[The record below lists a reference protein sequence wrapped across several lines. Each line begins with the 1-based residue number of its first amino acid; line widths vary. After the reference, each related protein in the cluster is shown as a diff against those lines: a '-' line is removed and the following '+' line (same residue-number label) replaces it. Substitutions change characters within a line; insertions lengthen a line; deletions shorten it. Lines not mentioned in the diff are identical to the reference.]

1 MPRRMFE
8 FSCKNSHITE
18 SFVEVDTKEVQC
30 SECGEVATRILS
42 SPRLGLDPISGDFPS
57 ATARWAKM
65 RAEKLALERKTTA
78 NHGS

>member
-1 MPRRMFE
+1 MPRRLFDFE
-8 FSCKNSHITE
+8 CKNSHITE
-18 SFVEVDTKEVQC
+18 SFVDLDTKEVQC
-30 SECGEVATRILS
+30 GECGEIATRILS
-42 SPRLGLDPISGDFPS
+42 SPRLGLDPICGDFPS

>member
-1 MPRRMFE
+1 MPRRLFD
-8 FSCKNSHITE
+8 FVCTNSHNTE
-18 SFVEVDTKEVQC
+18 AFVDVDTKEVQC
-30 SECGEVATRILS
+30 GECGEIATRILS
-42 SPRLGLDPISGDFPS
+42 SPRLGLDPICGDFPS

>member
-1 MPRRMFE
+1 MPRRLFD
-8 FSCKNSHITE
+8 FKCTNSHNTE
-18 SFVEVDTKEVQC
+18 AFVDVDTKEVQC
-30 SECGEVATRILS
+30 GECGETATRILS
-42 SPRLGLDPISGDFPS
+42 SPRLGLDPICGDFPS

>member
-1 MPRRMFE
+1 MARRLFD
-8 FSCKNSHITE
+8 FRCNDSHITE
-18 SFVEVDTKEVQC
+18 AFVDVDTKEVRC
-30 SECGEVATRILS
+30 GECGEIATRILS

-65 RAEKLALERKTTA
+65 RAEKLALERKTKA

>member
-1 MPRRMFE
+1 MPRRLFD
-8 FSCKNSHITE
+8 FKCTNSHNTE
-18 SFVEVDTKEVQC
+18 AFVDVDTKEVQC
-30 SECGEVATRILS
+30 SECGEIATRILS
-42 SPRLGLDPISGDFPS
+42 SPRLGLDPICGDFPS